1 VPPLTHCRFGV
12 WGGRANIHSTQE
24 LARKTSN
31 EFHDDQLKRKR
42 SNSMTSIV
50 RTAASEEGSVR
61 GVRSQQLQ
69 RERSNSVTSIVRTAA
84 SEEGSVRGR
93 SRRASNSSSLQPS
106 RLWVEKG
113 SFWTS
118 LELTDQSTTLGN
130 SSQHRIHQLKVR
142 RLRRTCGRGAHRSTP
157 VHHARQL
164 ENVTL
169 TEGVL

>member
-1 VPPLTHCRFGV
+1 M
-12 WGGRANIHSTQE
+12 ANIHST

-31 EFHDDQLKRKR
+31 ESFLDDQLQPEGR
-42 SNSMTSIV
+42 SKSMTSIV

-61 GVRSQQLQ
+61 GRT
-69 RERSNSVTSIVRTAA
+69 RRTSA
-84 SEEGSVRGR
+84 
-93 SRRASNSSSLQPS
+93 NSSSRQPS

-142 RLRRTCGRGAHRSTP
+142 RLLSHLWEGSSPVNTSRPRLLRACCVRESCEGWKRGWW
-157 VHHARQL
+157 VL
-164 ENVTL
+164 V
-169 TEGVL
+169 EGGDGVV